1 MRRLLC
7 PALLL
12 PVWATAQITPICAIQ
27 GPGGTS
33 PYAGQVVTTT
43 GIVTAI
49 HLGAGSLEGYF
60 IEEPGCDGDPATSN
74 GLFVYDPSPN
84 GIAPGD
90 RVEVTGEAIEY
101 QGLTELTNVVAE
113 NVVGSGTV
121 TPTDLSLPVP
131 SLTVYERYEGMLLR
145 FPGDLV
151 VTDVSDWAQYG
162 QVTLAPERLVA
173 PTDSIDPN
181 DASTSGTSSSG
192 TGNVAA
198 VTALDVQNTRSMV
211 LLDDGLA
218 VSDPFPPP
226 FMGPEGTLRCGST
239 ITDLVAVLGY
249 AFGEYRLQPA
259 GPIALMHAPRPAVPA
274 VGGGLRVATLNVLNY
289 WTTLGGWGANTGGE
303 LTRQRTKLVAALAAL
318 DADALVLHELEEN
331 NIAYV
336 DLLNALNAAVG
347 SPYAAIDDGAT
358 GGGTKSVLFY
368 RTASLTPCTPLYT
381 LSTSLF
387 ERHHHTQGFQVN
399 ATGGRF
405 LLSTMH
411 LRSKNCGGGG
421 TSDQDLGD
429 GQGCYN
435 GTRKAQA
442 FALADQWSNLRAIT
456 GIEAQLVMGD
466 MNAYREE
473 DPVDVLRAA
482 GFTDLGPVGTRT
494 YTFDRTA
501 GALDHAL
508 ASPAL
513 LGAVTGAAAWSINS
527 SEPPALDYRSVNL
540 PFYQPDAFHCSDHD
554 PVLVGLDALLLPV
567 GIDEAG
573 LTQVNAWCDGERIRW
588 RWTGCTDA
596 RITLFDALG
605 RTLASFT
612 GHGLDAGHPVDQLY
626 SGVIAWELRCDGA
639 RHTGRVW
646 VP

>member
-1 MRRLLC
+1 MLRTLL
-7 PALLL
+7 PALLAPL
-12 PVWATAQITPICAIQ
+12 AAAAQLTPICDVQ
-27 GPGGTS
+27 GPGGTT

-49 HLGAGSLEGYF
+49 HLGPGSLEGYF
-60 IEEPGCDGDPATSN
+60 IEEPGCDANANTSN
-74 GLFVYDPSPN
+74 GLFVYSPN
-84 GIAPGD
+84 ATGISVGD
-90 RVEVTGEAIEY
+90 RVEVTGEAVEF
-101 QGLTELTNVVAE
+101 QGLTELTNVQAE

-121 TPTDLSLPVP
+121 TPTDLALPVP

-145 FPGDLV
+145 FPGTLV
-151 VTDVSDWAQYG
+151 VTDVGDWAQYG
-162 QVTLAPERLVA
+162 QVTLAPQRLVA

-181 DASTSGTSSSG
+181 DAVTSGTSSSG
-192 TGNVAA
+192 SGNVAA

-211 LLDDGLA
+211 LLDDGRA

-226 FMGPEGTLRCGST
+226 LMGPEGTLRCGST
-239 ITDLVAVLGY
+239 ITDLVAVLSY
-249 AFGEYRLQPA
+249 AFGDFRLQPT
-259 GPIALMHAPRPAVPA
+259 GPIALAHATRPAAPA

-289 WTTLGGWGANTGGE
+289 WTTLGGWGANTSGE
-303 LTRQRTKLVAALAAL
+303 LSRQRTKLVAALAAL
-318 DADALVLHELEEN
+318 DADVLVLHELEEN
-331 NIAYV
+331 NTAYV

-347 SPYAAIDDGAT
+347 QPYAAIDDGAI
-358 GGGTKSVLFY
+358 GSGTKSVIFH
-368 RTASLTPCTPLYT
+368 RPSMVTPCTPLYT
-381 LSTSLF
+381 LATSLF

-421 TSDQDLGD
+421 TSDQDQGD

-442 FALADQWSNLRAIT
+442 FALADQWTNLRALT
-456 GIEAQLVMGD
+456 GIEAQLVVGD

-482 GFTDLGPVGTRT
+482 GFADLSPVGSRT

-513 LGAVTGAAAWSINS
+513 LGAVTGAAVWSINS
-527 SEPPALDYRSVNL
+527 VEPPALDYRSVNL
-540 PFYQPDAFHCSDHD
+540 PFYQPDAFRCSDHD
-554 PVLVGLDALLLPV
+554 PVLVGLDPLLLPV
-567 GIDEAG
+567 GIAG
-573 LTQVNAWCDGERIRW
+573 ASLTPVSAWCDGDRVRW
-588 RWTGCTDA
+588 RWTGRPDA
-596 RITLFDALG
+596 RITLYDALG
-605 RTLASFT
+605 REVASFEAH
-612 GHGLDAGHPVDQLY
+612 GHVADHPVHRLPA
-626 SGVIAWELRCDGA
+626 GVIAWELRCDGV
-639 RHTGRVW
+639 RHTGRVL